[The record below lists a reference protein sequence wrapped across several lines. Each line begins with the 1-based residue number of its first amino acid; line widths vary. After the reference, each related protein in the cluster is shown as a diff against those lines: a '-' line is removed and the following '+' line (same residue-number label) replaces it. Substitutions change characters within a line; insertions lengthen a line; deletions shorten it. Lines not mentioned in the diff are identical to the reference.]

1 MGQVEVHHEPHLHRE
16 AVVPVTLS
24 HRAAVAAMVDR
35 AIHNRIRL
43 VRDGRVNRN
52 AAAFA
57 TSDVAG
63 GKLAFRVEFV
73 SFKSQE

>member
-1 MGQVEVHHEPHLHRE
+1 MGQVEVRHEAHLPRE
-16 AVVPVTLS
+16 ALVPFTPS
-24 HRAAVAAMVDR
+24 HRVEAMVDR